1 MAQPASAASNG
12 SEGNPT
18 LQAAESTAE
27 MVQPASAA
35 SNGSD
40 GNLTL
45 QAAESTSEMAQSASV
60 VSIGSAGNRPTL
72 QPEEDRRLVYVSA
85 ETHRAWW
92 KKSDVP
98 NGIDIMPCELDQKP
112 LQLQNHHLPV
122 VFAGG
127 PRSQRVIPVYS
138 TTIYDFTGKVRELP
152 EEMLQKLDEDLLQA
166 RAQAPK
172 MDHFPYKEL
181 ILNLEPRSRDAQWWF
196 RDSGTRGRD
205 SPEKHV
211 YVRFFSKGS
220 LVETLMMKALVPA
233 MMHAVDVYNSFTFF
247 VQAKCL
253 RFTFLAAFLC
263 LYFLTWLFAKA
274 LAEEEMKEDFKVTVR
289 DGQIVGYDK
298 NELGVKPK
306 RNAENQPCNEQE
318 NDGHYK
324 KMLTLLSLSFV
335 LTTPRS
341 LVELILHLHC
351 RGDHP
356 GKAASKVLGTRQLLA
371 TWMSKEHFEIVDQR
385 GFECIV
391 PAVLLTKVVLFMIQF
406 AIWCL
411 TQDHKLWIQ
420 MGFKLFTIG
429 TLIYQLCW
437 IWQYQK
443 SLFKTATA
451 RWFTYLADQ
460 LKARVNQV
468 NRAQLRT
475 LHEDDLEEL
484 PIPRQIPFR
493 PDVTETQEQFQQR
506 IRETLQGNVIHTI
519 EMPEGQEGKFPAYL
533 NKLWLHVLKKHFP
546 HCLGKNFCYK
556 HCWLSVHWPIPKF
569 EEDVQR
575 RLRKLA
581 GFALGILCICI
592 FVDCLLILPRAH
604 QAQQAAVNA
613 QLQQA
618 VADASHFL
626 APNKLLS

>member
-1 MAQPASAASNG
+1 MQPA
-12 SEGNPT
+12 E
-18 LQAAESTAE
+18 Q
-27 MVQPASAA
+27 
-35 SNGSD
+35 
-40 GNLTL
+40 
-45 QAAESTSEMAQSASV
+45 
-60 VSIGSAGNRPTL
+60 
-72 QPEEDRRLVYVSA
+72 RRLVYVSA
-85 ETHRAWW
+85 DRNQAWW
-92 KKSDVP
+92 KRSDVTD
-98 NGIDIMPCELDQKP
+98 DIGELMHCELDQKP

-138 TTIYDFTGKVRELP
+138 TTIYDFMGKVRELP

-166 RAQAPK
+166 RGQARE

-196 RDSGTRGRD
+196 RDSGRD

-263 LYFLTWLFAKA
+263 LYSLTWLFAKA
-274 LAEEEMKEDFKVTVR
+274 LAEQEMKDDFEVTVR
-289 DGQIVGYDK
+289 DGKIIGYDK

-306 RNAENQPCNEQE
+306 RNDQNQPCNEQD
-318 NDGHYK
+318 NDSHYK
-324 KMLTLLSLSFV
+324 KMLALLSLSFV

-341 LVELILHLHC
+341 LVELVLHLHC

-411 TQDHKLWIQ
+411 TMDHKLWIQ
-420 MGFKLFTIG
+420 MGFKLLTIG
-429 TLIYQLCW
+429 NLIYQLCW
-437 IWQYQK
+437 IWKNQK
-443 SLFKTATA
+443 SLFKTTTA

-460 LKARVNQV
+460 LKAKVNQV
-468 NRAQLRT
+468 TRAQLRT

-484 PIPRQIPFR
+484 PIPRQIPLNPLR
-493 PDVTETQEQFQQR
+493 REMMTETQDQFQQR
-506 IRETLQGNVIHTI
+506 IRETLQGNVIHSI
-519 EMPEGQEGKFPAYL
+519 EMPEGQEGKFPPYL

-569 EEDVQR
+569 KEDVQS
-575 RLRKLA
+575 RLLKLA
-581 GFALGILCICI
+581 GLALGILCICVI
-592 FVDCLLILPRAH
+592 VDCVWLLPHVH
-604 QAQQAAVNA
+604 QAERAAANA
-613 QLQQA
+613 QLQQ
-618 VADASHFL
+618 VVSDASHFL
-626 APNKLLS
+626 ALKELLS